1 MAEQTIDC
9 PPLSLADMLALLAL
23 QNQGGQ
29 QPGTQQPGTQ
39 QPGTLP
45 RIAPV
50 IATGQLLEQT
60 DNFRFRAYSSQVNVP
75 VTFYGRILRPSGVIT
90 PFAHVLNTVTAG
102 TTYTTEPQAGE
113 GYLLG
118 AAASVP
124 IDSITGGFVTAVGEV
139 GRGEGSGFVPHTLL
153 FSGQLDDLTPLTSI
167 VPTPQIP
174 TIRAEFYALNDVAGG
189 AVPYSQVITPNPG
202 KRFRFTRVA
211 FDYACSATVGTRF
224 PRLLFRIGGNSF
236 QTVFFPLTR
245 TAGQTGTY
253 DCSISGAAGTVSP
266 QSAQP
271 INSTL
276 YFYDPVTVVI
286 ENGTLIVNDTVT
298 NVFIRWE
305 ES

>member
-1 MAEQTIDC
+1 
-9 PPLSLADMLALLAL
+9 MLALLAL

-75 VTFYGRILRPSGVIT
+75 VTFYGRILRPNGQIT
-90 PFAHVLNTVTAG
+90 PFAHVLNTVTPA

-124 IDSITGGFVTAVGEV
+124 IDSITSGFVTAVGEV
-139 GRGEGSGFVPHTLL
+139 GRGAGSAFVPHTLL
-153 FSGQLDDLTPLTSI
+153 FSGQLDDLTPLTSVI
-167 VPTPQIP
+167 PVPTTP
-174 TIRAEFYALNDVAGG
+174 TVRTDIYAFNDLAVN
-189 AVPYSQVITPNPG
+189 AVPYAKLITPNPG
-202 KRFRFTRVA
+202 KRMRFTRVHLNYQA
-211 FDYACSATVGTRF
+211 SATVGTRN
-224 PRLLFRIGGNSF
+224 PRLLFRYNTNTF
-236 QTVFFPLTR
+236 QSVFWPVSI
-245 TAGQTGTY
+245 TAGQFWTLEA
-253 DCSISGAAGTVSP
+253 SISGASGNVNF
-266 QSAQP
+266 QSAGP
-271 INSTL
+271 LNPTL
-276 YFYDPVTVVI
+276 YFYDPISVEV
-286 ENGTLIVNDTVT
+286 ENNSAIVNDTLT
-298 NVFIRWE
+298 AVFIRWE